1 MPTSAVRLA
10 YKLGLALAVG
20 WAVLA
25 PLPGQASADDMPGM
39 AVNPAQVG
47 MQPLRPPFPQATPF
61 PGESRIVRRPDGAYD
76 AVPEVHGRTKIFH
89 IVGRPAPWTLKAG
102 LTLMARTYNGVVPGP
117 VIAVR
122 EGDRVVID
130 YRNELDTP
138 DTIHL
143 HGIHGTP
150 PAADG
155 VAGWEQDPVPP
166 HGRYRYAFTA
176 TQPGT
181 FIYHTHDRKAALDA
195 GLYGAIIVHPAQP
208 RPEERADR
216 DYLLFVSSWPVQ
228 STNETDNTINGKEYP
243 DTTQLEVRRG
253 ERVRIRYVS
262 MSAEEVHTM
271 HIHGHEQI
279 VIARDAWPLDRPQ
292 REDSIALL
300 PSQRVD
306 VIVPANAI
314 PGTWMLQCH
323 VLAHIEDA
331 AGMPSGLI
339 TALHYAGTPQK
350 FGAMLAAMRDMAM
363 PPANP
368 QGPGKLS
375 FLATVLLGAFAG
387 LTIFLGLPVA
397 RARNLSPHTIGLLNA
412 LAIGIL
418 AYLVVEIAQGALR
431 PITSGA
437 IAWKGG
443 APAPVASA
451 VVFVLG
457 LMLGLGGL
465 GVASSRVARHGAKVA
480 DNPLALAMMIAVGI
494 GAHNFAEGLAIGASA
509 AAGATV
515 VAVGLIVGFAL
526 HNATEGFGIA
536 APLAGRGTV
545 PTWKQLGLAGLVAGG
560 PTFIGT
566 IVGYALSSPLLSTL
580 FLATAVGALIYVIG
594 ELWAVL
600 KKTGIGFRSAS
611 MVGAGFVLA
620 LATEIVVDLNG

>member
-1 MPTSAVRLA
+1 
-10 YKLGLALAVG
+10 
-20 WAVLA
+20 
-25 PLPGQASADDMPGM
+25 
-39 AVNPAQVG
+39 
-47 MQPLRPPFPQATPF
+47 
-61 PGESRIVRRPDGAYD
+61 VRRPDGAFQ
-76 AVPEVHGRTKIFH
+76 AVPEVRGKTKLFRL
-89 IVGRPAPWTLKAG
+89 VGRQAPWTLRSG
-102 LTLMARTYNGVVPGP
+102 LTLMANTYNGVVPGP
-117 VIAVR
+117 VIDVR

-130 YRNELDTP
+130 YRNELDIA
-138 DTIHL
+138 DTLHL
-143 HGIHGTP
+143 HGIHGGP
-150 PAADG
+150 PSADG
-155 VAGWEQDPVPP
+155 VGGWEQDPVPP
-166 HGRYRYAFTA
+166 HGRYRYEFTA

-181 FIYHTHDRKAALDA
+181 FIYHSHDRKATVDA
-195 GLYGAIIVHPAQP
+195 GLYGAVIVHPAHP

-216 DYLLFVSSWPVQ
+216 DYVIFISSWPVQ
-228 STNETDNTINGKEYP
+228 STAETENTINGKEYP
-243 DTTQLEVRRG
+243 DTAQLEVRRG
-253 ERVRIRYVS
+253 ERVRLRYVS
-262 MSAEEVHTM
+262 MSSEEFHTM

-279 VIARDAWPLDRPQ
+279 VIARDAWPLEHPQ

-306 VIVPANAI
+306 VIVPANAA

-339 TALHYAGTPQK
+339 TALHYAGSPQK
-350 FGAMLAAMRDMAM
+350 FGAMYASMRDMAV

-375 FLATVLLGAFAG
+375 FLTTVLLGAFAG

-397 RARNLSPHTIGLLNA
+397 RAQRLSATTIGLLNA

-431 PITSGA
+431 PITAGML
-437 IAWKGG
+437 AWKGG
-443 APAPVASA
+443 SAPPLASA
-451 VVFVLG
+451 FVFVLG

-465 GVASSRVARHGAKVA
+465 GVASSRVAKRGAKVA
-480 DNPLALAMMIAVGI
+480 DNPLALAMMIAIGI

-515 VAVGLIVGFAL
+515 VAFGLIVGFAL

-536 APLAGRGTV
+536 APLAGRGT
-545 PTWKQLGLAGLVAGG
+545 PPSWKQLGLAGLIAGG
-560 PTFIGT
+560 PTFLGSV
-566 IVGYALSSPLLSTL
+566 VGYELSSPLLSTL

-600 KKTGIGFRSAS
+600 KKTGVGFRSAS
-611 MVGAGFVLA
+611 MVAAGFVIA
-620 LATEIVVDLNG
+620 LATELIVDLNG